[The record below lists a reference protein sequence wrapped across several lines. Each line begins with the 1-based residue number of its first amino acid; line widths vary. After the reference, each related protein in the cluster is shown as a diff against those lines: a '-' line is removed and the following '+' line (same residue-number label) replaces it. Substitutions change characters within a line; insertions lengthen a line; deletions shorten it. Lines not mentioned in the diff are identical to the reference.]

1 MDDRFFHGLIGSE
14 SLVCGYKLK
23 ALTPWH
29 HVILAAIDSPVML
42 PDSDTHTSDILVFLK
57 VIQTDWPETP
67 NLKLRFRD
75 KIWFWKMKK
84 PSIIKREMAK
94 LRAWLEAQL
103 QNPVFWDV
111 EQDKNGS
118 GKSLSSPGIFA
129 LVVGLVSK
137 GGIALERAWNM
148 RIAEARWYDATLAE
162 LNGANIKFA
171 YEGEADELREK
182 LAAMTDDD
190 MIAAAKAHM
199 TPEKFE
205 VWLKNHKKKQ
215 K

>member
-1 MDDRFFHGLIGSE
+1 MDDRFFHGIIGSADR
-14 SLVCGYKLK
+14 VCSYPVTS
-23 ALTPWH
+23 LTPWH
-29 HVILAAIDSPVML
+29 HVILAAIDSPVMV
-42 PDSDTHTSDILVFLK
+42 PDRHTQTSDILIFLK
-57 VIQTDWPETP
+57 VIQAQWPDVP
-67 NLKLRFRD
+67 DLKPSWRD
-75 KIWFWKMKK
+75 KRWFWKMKK
-84 PSIIKREMAK
+84 PAIITREMAK

-103 QNPVFWDV
+103 QNPVFWDA

-118 GKSLSSPGIFA
+118 GKSLSSPGVFA

-171 YEGEADELREK
+171 YEGETDELREK

-205 VWLKNHKKKQ
+205 TWLKNHKKKQ